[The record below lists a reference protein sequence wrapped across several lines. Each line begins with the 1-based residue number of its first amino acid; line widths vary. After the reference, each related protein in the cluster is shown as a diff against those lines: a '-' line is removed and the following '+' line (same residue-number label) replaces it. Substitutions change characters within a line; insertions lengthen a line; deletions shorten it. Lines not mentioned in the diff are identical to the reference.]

1 LFAGIF
7 LLVLLIARELSENA
21 TITGTFAFRGP
32 ALTVALAVA
41 LVFTVSAGCGGGGTA
56 AVQAV
61 QIVTP
66 PGTSTITVTPSAKS
80 TSGQP
85 LQLPAIQLT
94 LTVD

>member
-1 LFAGIF
+1 
-7 LLVLLIARELSENA
+7 
-21 TITGTFAFRGP
+21 
-32 ALTVALAVA
+32 
-41 LVFTVSAGCGGGGTA
+41 
-56 AVQAV
+56 VQAV